1 MPTRILIADDSP
13 AVRTALRKLL
23 EGAAPWE
30 ITDASNG
37 EEAIAKAQE
46 LKPDLIVLDLVMPT
60 MDGLT
65 AARELSKLLPQVP
78 LILHTLHSSPQVD
91 LEAQKVG
98 IRQVVPKAESHT
110 LIEAIKKILDARPV
124 VAPPTPIAQAAAEAN
139 PGVEPPPPSSL
150 PPD

>member
-1 MPTRILIADDSP
+1 M
-13 AVRTALRKLL
+13 
-23 EGAAPWE
+23 
-30 ITDASNG
+30 
-37 EEAIAKAQE
+37 AQE
-46 LKPDLIVLDLVMPT
+46 LKPDVIVLDLVMPT

-110 LIEAIKKILDARPV
+110 LIDAIKKMLEARPAV
-124 VAPPTPIAQAAAEAN
+124 VPPTPIAQAAVEADSAL
-139 PGVEPPPPSSL
+139 EPPPPSSL